1 MISTTISPIV
11 ASLLWLLCFLTAS
24 SIAAYRGTDTKE
36 VKVKRSNFY
45 AYYFLLLTFCVLIGT
60 SSSVMHFFK
69 CHEFVLPGGENSEMY
84 LYKDYSI
91 DCNSNRYQ
99 KMVPFAITMI
109 IIYPIGIPLLYFVLL
124 WEHRRVLSNE
134 EKMKE
139 EAEDHFPTTGHI
151 LFLVEAYKYE
161 CYWFELLECVRRLLL
176 AAIIGIVSED
186 AAAAPVMGILVS
198 LAFVVVFTN
207 LKPYKEKNI
216 STLGII
222 LSCCKLP
229 QNFSKKKKL
238 HEFYFCL
245 FSNQKFPICDQP
257 CSSFTSQPSW
267 SRRM

>member
-1 MISTTISPIV
+1 M
-11 ASLLWLLCFLTAS
+11 
-24 SIAAYRGTDTKE
+24 
-36 VKVKRSNFY
+36 
-45 AYYFLLLTFCVLIGT
+45 
-60 SSSVMHFFK
+60 
-69 CHEFVLPGGENSEMY
+69 LPKGEESERY

-109 IIYPIGIPLLYFVLL
+109 IIYPAGIPLLYFVLL
-124 WEHRRVLSNE
+124 WKHRKVLSNE
-134 EKMKE
+134 DQMKK

-161 CYWFELLECVRRLLL
+161 YYWFEVLECVRRLLL
-176 AAIIGIVSED
+176 AAIVGIVSKD

-207 LKPYKEKNI
+207 LKPYKENDI

-229 QNFSKKKKL
+229 HN
-238 HEFYFCL
+238 C
-245 FSNQKFPICDQP
+245 
-257 CSSFTSQPSW
+257 
-267 SRRM
+267 